1 MSRKRVDELCRDWMV
16 SRYPP
21 NCFTPVERDV
31 LAITKTASLWYEST
45 FHGRHLSLFI
55 GKKFPMMFPMRV
67 LVPFACCRLDDARV
81 KQEPRSVQEVYGRIS
96 FVSFP
101 SCFGGTKRL
110 WMREGRSLELL
121 LFYFYFPIVS
131 RWVLQPWLRIF
142 FIISTR
148 SRAAL
153 DIIPV

>member
-55 GKKFPMMFPMRV
+55 GKKISHDV
-67 LVPFACCRLDDARV
+67 SDACSRPICML
-81 KQEPRSVQEVYGRIS
+81 SVGWRPCKTRAPQCPGSLRPHFFCVISKLFWRNKTTLNERRS
-96 FVSFP
+96 FVGASPF
-101 SCFGGTKRL
+101 
-110 WMREGRSLELL
+110 
-121 LFYFYFPIVS
+121 LFLFSYC
-131 RWVLQPWLRIF
+131 QPMSSTALAPDL